1 MILATG
7 ILVGM
12 LLYRKT
18 GYSPGGI
25 LSPGLA
31 ALDFGNLDAVL
42 VSLSIAFFL
51 ALILELLVRRT
62 GLFGRQRIAAALVMA
77 LALRLA
83 LSVWLPVGT
92 ALSWLGW
99 VVPGLVAAD
108 MQRQGV
114 LPTAGGFLGAASVTF
129 LLGGMMP

>member
-12 LLYRKT
+12 LFYRKT

-31 ALDFGNLDAVL
+31 ALDFGNLYAVV
-42 VSLSIAFFL
+42 VSLSAAFFL
-51 ALILELLVRRT
+51 AVMLELLVRRR
-62 GLFGRQRIAAALVMA
+62 GLFGRQRMAAALGMA
-77 LALRLA
+77 LVLRLG
-83 LSVWLPVGT
+83 LSVWMPVSPE
-92 ALSWLGW
+92 LSWVGW

-114 LPTAGGFLGAASVTF
+114 IPTAGGFLGAASVTF